1 MRAHLRY
8 IAVLSEDPSEL
19 ADFYGRNFGMNEL
32 GRSNQGDVSVTDGFF
47 NLTFLKRRDE
57 LHESRPGI
65 GLHHVGL
72 QVENLEETLELYGC
86 LATKMPVIEEKGGLH
101 FGEKRIFD
109 PEGMPVSLSEKP
121 FGVTGKDDGRPRI
134 RHIACNALWPEGILN
149 FYTLLFGFRELA
161 ASRERRS
168 QGRANRFAGD
178 GTTNFAVHPFYNKSE
193 GHQPHYGVNHFGFL
207 VTDVLGKID
216 ELSREIAI
224 EKRPDS
230 RPYAEYR
237 IQDPQG
243 NMLDLSQSKG
253 WEIDVDKWS
262 RAA

>member
-1 MRAHLRY
+1 MIQLFEDQRFY
-8 IAVLSEDPSEL
+8 IS
-19 ADFYGRNFGMNEL
+19 
-32 GRSNQGDVSVTDGFF
+32 
-47 NLTFLKRRDE
+47 
-57 LHESRPGI
+57 
-65 GLHHVGL
+65 
-72 QVENLEETLELYGC
+72 
-86 LATKMPVIEEKGGLH
+86 
-101 FGEKRIFD
+101 
-109 PEGMPVSLSEKP
+109 
-121 FGVTGKDDGRPRI
+121 
-134 RHIACNALWPEGILN
+134 LWPEGILN